1 MFKIHLVGATG
12 RSPRRFC
19 YFRPTI
25 SVPQLPFPDKEKI
38 MDDLEKIRKEIN
50 SVDERI
56 LEALADRRKL
66 SAQIIQAKDQLGT
79 PIRDAER
86 EALLLENLIFRGR
99 NQGLDA
105 HLITRVF
112 HEIIDDSIRSQQLH
126 LLDYGKSELK
136 RVAFQGIEGA
146 YSELAGRK
154 YFAPYINQ
162 TVFAGVTTL
171 EQVVNAVE
179 DGDADYGLL
188 PVENTSAGSIN
199 EVYDLL
205 SCAQLSIVGEEVLRI
220 EHCLLATDEMPLSN
234 IRQIYSHPQALA
246 ECIKFISKLPNCQP
260 MPYTDSAMAVIKVKE
275 AKDPS
280 FAAIASE
287 EASRL
292 YGLKVLRRNIEDQP
306 NNYTRFL
313 ILAKRP
319 ATVDLRI
326 PCKTSLIISTS
337 HEEGSLLKAL
347 SLLHEYKIN
356 LSKLESRPIPGM
368 PFQYL
373 FYIDF
378 EGNAAED
385 RIAQALEKL
394 HSATTSMKVLGSY
407 PAQHRAKTSPKI
419 EILASGPP
427 EPELEPPEPVAEKE
441 EKVSYRLASR
451 GYKSDDTI
459 ISIGGTKI
467 GGPGFVVIAGPCAVE
482 SREQIRQCARYVK
495 ECGGQLLRGGCF
507 KPRTS
512 PYSFQ
517 GLGFDGLEMLAEAGR
532 EYDLPV
538 VTEVLSPADVEPV
551 ARYADVL
558 QIGARNMQ
566 NFSLLS
572 EVGRSSRPV
581 LLKRGMMSTMDELLN
596 AAEYILDR
604 GNHQVILCE
613 RGIRT
618 FETATR
624 NTLDLG
630 SIPILK
636 RLTHLPIM
644 VDPSHAAGRRDLVI
658 PLALAAH
665 AVGPHG
671 LIVEIHPE
679 PEKALSDGPQS
690 LHFFEFADLMRRIYQ
705 S

>member
-1 MFKIHLVGATG
+1 
-12 RSPRRFC
+12 
-19 YFRPTI
+19 
-25 SVPQLPFPDKEKI
+25 
-38 MDDLEKIRKEIN
+38 MDELEKIRNEIN
-50 SVDERI
+50 AVDEHI
-56 LEALADRRKL
+56 LEALASRRKL
-66 SAQIIQAKDQLGT
+66 SERVIQAKDHLGA
-79 PIRDAER
+79 PIRDTAREER
-86 EALLLENLIFRGR
+86 LLADLIAKGR

-105 HLITRVF
+105 HLVTRVF
-112 HEIIDDSIRSQQLH
+112 NEIIDDSIRSQQLH
-126 LLDYGKSELK
+126 LLDYDKSALK

-154 YFAPYINQ
+154 YFAPYLDHALF
-162 TVFAGVTTL
+162 VGVPTL

-179 DGDADYGLL
+179 DGDVDYGLL

-205 SCAQLSIVGEEVLRI
+205 SCAQLSIVGEEVLRV
-220 EHCLLATDEMPLSN
+220 EHCLLAVDDVPLAQ
-234 IRQIYSHPQALA
+234 IRQVFSHPQALA
-246 ECIKFISKLPNCQP
+246 ECMKFVSRLPNCQAI
-260 MPYTDSAMAVIKVKE
+260 PYADSAMAVKKVKDE
-275 AKDPS
+275 KDPGL
-280 FAAIASE
+280 AAIASE
-287 EASRL
+287 EAGRL
-292 YGLKVLRRNIEDQP
+292 YGLKVLHRNIEDQQY
-306 NNYTRFL
+306 NYTRFL
-313 ILAKRP
+313 VLGKKQAAI
-319 ATVDLRI
+319 DLRI
-326 PCKTSLIISTS
+326 PCKTSLIMATS

-347 SLLHEYKIN
+347 SLLHEYQIN

-378 EGNAAED
+378 DGNTADKRVAE
-385 RIAQALEKL
+385 ALEKL
-394 HSATTSMKVLGSY
+394 RSATTSLKVLGSY
-407 PAQHRAKTSPKI
+407 PAQHRAKTSPRI
-419 EILASGPP
+419 EILAGGSP
-427 EPELEPPEPVAEKE
+427 EAEAEAPGTEAPEAVEKKK
-441 EKVSYRLASR
+441 EKVSYKLASR
-451 GYKSDDTI
+451 DHKPDDTI
-459 ISIGGTKI
+459 IAIRGVKI

-482 SREQIRQCARYVK
+482 SREQIFKCARQVK

-517 GLGFDGLEMLAEAGR
+517 GLGFEALQMLADAGR

-572 EVGRSSRPV
+572 EVGRSNRPV
-581 LLKRGMMSTMDELLN
+581 LLKRGMMSTMEEFLN

-630 SIPILK
+630 SIPIIK
-636 RLTHLPIM
+636 RITHLPIL
-644 VDPSHAAGRRDLVI
+644 VDPSHAAGRRDLVV

-679 PEKALSDGPQS
+679 PEKALSDGPQA
-690 LHFFEFADLMRRIYQ
+690 LHFNEFAELMRRIYHK
-705 S
+705 

>member
-1 MFKIHLVGATG
+1 
-12 RSPRRFC
+12 
-19 YFRPTI
+19 
-25 SVPQLPFPDKEKI
+25 
-38 MDDLEKIRKEIN
+38 MDELDRIRNEIN
-50 SVDERI
+50 LVDERI
-56 LEALADRRKL
+56 LDALASRRKL
-66 SAQIIQAKDQLGT
+66 AEQIIRAKDQLGT
-79 PIRDAER
+79 PIRDAVR
-86 EALLLENLIFRGR
+86 EEQLLADLIAKGR

-105 HLITRVF
+105 HLVTRVF

-126 LLDYGKSELK
+126 LMDYDKSELK

-154 YFAPYINQ
+154 YFAPYLDQ
-162 TVFAGVTTL
+162 TFFTGVATL

-179 DGDADYGLL
+179 DGDADYGLV

-205 SCAQLSIVGEEVLRI
+205 TCAQLSIVGEEVLRV
-220 EHCLLATDEMPLSN
+220 EHCLLAVDEAPLAQ
-234 IRQIYSHPQALA
+234 IRRIYSHPQALA
-246 ECIKFISKLPNCQP
+246 ECMKFVSKLSQCQAL
-260 MPYTDSAMAVIKVKE
+260 PYADSAMAVKKIKE
-275 AKDPS
+275 DKDPAA
-280 FAAIASE
+280 AAIASE
-287 EASRL
+287 EAGRL
-292 YGLKVLRRNIEDQP
+292 YGLKVLRRNIEDQQ

-313 ILAKRP
+313 ILARKP
-319 ATVDLRI
+319 STVDLRI
-326 PCKTSLIISTS
+326 PCKTSLIMATS

-347 SLLHEYKIN
+347 SLLHDYQIN
-356 LSKLESRPIPGM
+356 LTKLESRPIPGM

-378 EGNAAED
+378 EGNSADTRVAE
-385 RIAQALEKL
+385 ALEKL
-394 HSATTSMKVLGSY
+394 RSATTSLKVLGSY
-407 PAQHRAKTSPKI
+407 PAQHRAKISPKI
-419 EILASGPP
+419 EVLAGGSPEAETAPP
-427 EPELEPPEPVAEKE
+427 ETKAEK
-441 EKVSYRLASR
+441 KDKASYKLASR
-451 GYKSDDTI
+451 DRKADDTI
-459 ISIGGTKI
+459 VAVRGVKI

-482 SREQIRQCARYVK
+482 SREQIRKCARYVK

-517 GLGFDGLEMLAEAGR
+517 GLGFEGLEMLAEAGR
-532 EYDLPV
+532 EYDLPI

-572 EVGRSSRPV
+572 EAGRANRPV
-581 LLKRGMMSTMDELLN
+581 LLKRGMMSTMEEFLN
-596 AAEYILDR
+596 AAEYILDG

-630 SIPILK
+630 SIPIIK
-636 RLTHLPIM
+636 RLTHLPIL

-690 LHFFEFADLMRRIYQ
+690 LHFFEFADLMRRLYQ
-705 S
+705 N

>member
-1 MFKIHLVGATG
+1 
-12 RSPRRFC
+12 
-19 YFRPTI
+19 
-25 SVPQLPFPDKEKI
+25 
-38 MDDLEKIRKEIN
+38 MDELEKIRNEIN

-56 LEALADRRKL
+56 LEALANRRKL
-66 SAQIIQAKDQLGT
+66 AQQVIQAKEQLGT
-79 PIRDAER
+79 PIRDALR
-86 EALLLENLIFRGR
+86 EEQLLAGLIAKGR
-99 NQGLDA
+99 SRGLDA
-105 HLITRVF
+105 HLVTRIF

-126 LLDYGKSELK
+126 LLDYDKSGLK

-146 YSELAGRK
+146 YSEQAGRK
-154 YFAPYINQ
+154 YFAPFLDH
-162 TVFAGVTTL
+162 TVFAGVATL
-171 EQVVNAVE
+171 EQVVDAVE

-188 PVENTSAGSIN
+188 PVENTTAGSIN

-220 EHCLLATDEMPLSN
+220 EHCLLALDEMPLAN
-234 IRQIYSHPQALA
+234 IRQIYAHPQALL
-246 ECIKFISKLPNCQP
+246 ECMKFISKLPNCQTL
-260 MPYTDSAMAVIKVKE
+260 PYPESAMAVKKVKDE
-275 AKDPS
+275 KNPDI
-280 FAAIASE
+280 AAIASE
-287 EASRL
+287 EAGRL
-292 YGLKVLRRNIEDQP
+292 YGLKVLRRNIEDQQ

-313 ILAKRP
+313 VLAKRSS
-319 ATVDLRI
+319 TVDQRI
-326 PCKTSLIISTS
+326 PCKTSLIMATP

-347 SLLHEYKIN
+347 ALLHEYKIN

-368 PFQYL
+368 PFQYQ

-378 EGNAAED
+378 EGNTAE
-385 RIAQALEKL
+385 RRVAEALEKL
-394 HSATTSMKVLGSY
+394 RSATTSLKVLGCY
-407 PAQHRAKTSPKI
+407 PAQHRAKTSPRI
-419 EILASGPP
+419 EILAGSPP
-427 EPELEPPEPVAEKE
+427 EAEIELQEPAAKPKEKI
-441 EKVSYRLASR
+441 SYTLASR
-451 GYKSDDTI
+451 DRKSDDTV
-459 ISIGGTKI
+459 ISVRGVKI

-482 SREQIRQCARYVK
+482 SREQIHRCARYVK

-517 GLGFDGLEMLAEAGR
+517 GLGFEGLELLVEAGR

-538 VTEVLSPADVEPV
+538 VTEVLSPSDVEQV

-572 EVGRSSRPV
+572 EAGRANRPV
-581 LLKRGMMSTMDELLN
+581 LLKRGMMSTMEEFLN
-596 AAEYILDR
+596 AAEYILNS

-636 RLTHLPIM
+636 RLTHLPIL
-644 VDPSHAAGRRDLVI
+644 VDPSHAAGRRDLVL

-671 LIVEIHPE
+671 LVVEMHPE

-690 LHFFEFADLMRRIYQ
+690 LHFSEFADLMRRIYHN
-705 S
+705 

>member
-1 MFKIHLVGATG
+1 
-12 RSPRRFC
+12 
-19 YFRPTI
+19 
-25 SVPQLPFPDKEKI
+25 
-38 MDDLEKIRKEIN
+38 MDELEKIRKEIN
-50 SVDERI
+50 LVDERI
-56 LEALADRRKL
+56 LDALASRRKL
-66 SAQIIQAKDQLGT
+66 AEQIIQAKEQLGT
-79 PIRDAER
+79 PIRDALR
-86 EALLLENLIFRGR
+86 EEQLLADLIAKGR

-105 HLITRVF
+105 HLVTRVF
-112 HEIIDDSIRSQQLH
+112 YEIIDDSIRSQELH
-126 LLDYGKSELK
+126 LLDYDKSELK

-146 YSELAGRK
+146 YSELAGKK
-154 YFAPYINQ
+154 YFAPYLDH
-162 TVFAGVTTL
+162 TFFAGVATL

-179 DGDADYGLL
+179 DGDAEYGLL
-188 PVENTSAGSIN
+188 PVENTSAGSSN

-220 EHCLLATDEMPLSN
+220 EHCLLAIDEVPLKQ

-246 ECIKFISKLPNCQP
+246 ECVKFVSKLPHCQP
-260 MPYTDSAMAVIKVKE
+260 IPYTDSAMAVKKIR
-275 AKDPS
+275 DDNDS
-280 FAAIASE
+280 SRAAIASE
-287 EASRL
+287 EAGKL
-292 YGLKVLRRNIEDQP
+292 YGLKVLRRNIEDQQ

-313 ILAKRP
+313 ILAKKP
-319 ATVDLRI
+319 ATIDLRI
-326 PCKTSLIISTS
+326 PCKTSLIMATS

-347 SLLHEYKIN
+347 SLLHEYEIN
-356 LSKLESRPIPGM
+356 LTKLESRPIPGM

-378 EGNAAED
+378 EGNTASARVAE
-385 RIAQALEKL
+385 ALEKL
-394 HSATTSMKVLGSY
+394 RSATTSLKVLGSY
-407 PAQHRAKTSPKI
+407 PAQHRARVSPKI
-419 EILASGPP
+419 EVLAGGPP
-427 EPELEPPEPVAEKE
+427 EAERAPAEASAEKRD
-441 EKVSYRLASR
+441 KVSYKLASR
-451 GYKSDDTI
+451 DQKADDTI
-459 ISIGGTKI
+459 ISVRGVKI

-482 SREQIRQCARYVK
+482 SREQIHKCARYVK

-517 GLGFDGLEMLAEAGR
+517 GLGFEGLQMLAEAGSK
-532 EYDLPV
+532 YDLPV

-572 EVGRSSRPV
+572 EAGRAKRPV
-581 LLKRGMMSTMDELLN
+581 LLKRGMMSTMDEFLN
-596 AAEYILDR
+596 AAEYILDG

-618 FETATR
+618 FETTTR

-630 SIPILK
+630 SIPIIK
-636 RLTHLPIM
+636 RLTHLPIL

-671 LIVEIHPE
+671 LIIEIHPE

-690 LHFFEFADLMRRIYQ
+690 LHFSEFADLMRRIYQ
-705 S
+705 N

>member
-1 MFKIHLVGATG
+1 MDELDRI
-12 RSPRRFC
+12 RNE
-19 YFRPTI
+19 I
-25 SVPQLPFPDKEKI
+25 S
-38 MDDLEKIRKEIN
+38 

-56 LEALADRRKL
+56 LEALANRRRL
-66 SAQIIQAKDQLGT
+66 AHQIIQAKDQLGT
-79 PIRDAER
+79 PIRDELR
-86 EALLLENLIFRGR
+86 EEQLLTDLVAKGR
-99 NQGLDA
+99 SQGLDA

-126 LLDYGKSELK
+126 LLDYDKSDLK

-154 YFAPYINQ
+154 HFAPYLDH
-162 TVFAGVTTL
+162 TVFAGVPTL
-171 EQVVNAVE
+171 EQVVNDVE
-179 DGDADYGLL
+179 DGDTDYGLV
-188 PVENTSAGSIN
+188 PVENTTAGSIN

-205 SCAQLSIVGEEVLRI
+205 SCAQLSIVGEEVLRV
-220 EHCLLATDEMPLSN
+220 EHCLLAIDEVPLTD
-234 IRQIYSHPQALA
+234 IRQIYSHPQALV
-246 ECIKFISKLPNCQP
+246 ECMKFVSKLPNCQAL
-260 MPYTDSAMAVIKVKE
+260 PYPDSAMAVKKVKDE
-275 AKDPS
+275 KDPS
-280 FAAIASE
+280 IAAIASE
-287 EASRL
+287 EAGRL
-292 YGLKVLRRNIEDQP
+292 YGLKVLHRNIEDQP

-313 ILAKRP
+313 VLAKRP
-319 ATVDLRI
+319 SVVDLRI
-326 PCKTSLIISTS
+326 PCKTSLLMATP

-347 SLLHEYKIN
+347 SILHEYKIN

-378 EGNAAED
+378 EGNIAEG
-385 RIAQALEKL
+385 RVAEALEKL
-394 HSATTSMKVLGSY
+394 RSATTSLKVLGSY
-407 PAQHRAKTSPKI
+407 PMQHRTKTSPRI
-419 EILASGPP
+419 EILAGHPP
-427 EPELEPPEPVAEKE
+427 EAEPEPPEPIVEKK

-451 GYKSDDTI
+451 DRKADDTVI
-459 ISIGGTKI
+459 EVRGVKI
-467 GGPGFVVIAGPCAVE
+467 GGPEFVVIAGPCAVE
-482 SREQIRQCARYVK
+482 SREQIHRCARYVK
-495 ECGGQLLRGGCF
+495 ECGGRLLRGGCF

-517 GLGFDGLEMLAEAGR
+517 GLGFEGLQMLAEAGR

-538 VTEVLSPADVEPV
+538 VTEVLSPADVEQV

-572 EVGRSSRPV
+572 EAGRASRPV
-581 LLKRGMMSTMDELLN
+581 LLKRGMMSTMEEFLN
-596 AAEYILDR
+596 AAEYILDG

-636 RLTHLPIM
+636 RLTHLPVL

-658 PLALAAH
+658 PLALAAR

-671 LIVEIHPE
+671 LIVEMHPE

-690 LHFFEFADLMRRIYQ
+690 LHFSEFADLMRRIYQ
-705 S
+705 T

>member
-1 MFKIHLVGATG
+1 
-12 RSPRRFC
+12 
-19 YFRPTI
+19 
-25 SVPQLPFPDKEKI
+25 
-38 MDDLEKIRKEIN
+38 MDDLEKIRKDIN
-50 SVDERI
+50 SVDARI

-66 SAQIIQAKDQLGT
+66 AEQIIEAKDHLGA
-79 PIRDAER
+79 PIRDSLR
-86 EALLLENLIFRGR
+86 EEQLLANLIAQGR
-99 NQGLDA
+99 SQGLDA
-105 HLITRVF
+105 HLVTRVF

-126 LLDYGKSELK
+126 LLNYDKSDLK

-154 YFAPYINQ
+154 YFAPYLDQ
-162 TVFAGVTTL
+162 TVFVGVGTL
-171 EQVVNAVE
+171 EHVVDAVE

-188 PVENTSAGSIN
+188 PVENTAAGSIN

-205 SCAQLSIVGEEVLRI
+205 SCAQLSIVGEEVLRV
-220 EHCLLATDEMPLSN
+220 EHCLLALDEIPVSN

-246 ECIKFISKLPNCQP
+246 ECMKFVAKLPNCQA
-260 MPYTDSAMAVIKVKE
+260 MPYADSAMAVIKVNE
-275 AKDPS
+275 LKDPS
-280 FAAIASE
+280 LAAIASE
-287 EASRL
+287 EAARL
-292 YGLKVLRRNIEDQP
+292 YGLKVLRRNIEDQQ

-313 ILAKRP
+313 VLAKKP
-319 ATVDLRI
+319 AVVDVRI
-326 PCKTSLIISTS
+326 PCKTSLIVATS
-337 HEEGSLLKAL
+337 HEEGALLRAL
-347 SLLHEYKIN
+347 TLLHEYKIN

-385 RIAQALEKL
+385 RVAQAIAQLR
-394 HSATTSMKVLGSY
+394 SVTTSLKVLGSY

-419 EILASGPP
+419 EVLAGGSS
-427 EPELEPPEPVAEKE
+427 EPDEPPKPAPAKKE
-441 EKVSYRLASR
+441 SVSYKLASR
-451 GYKSDDTI
+451 GHKSDDTI
-459 ISIGGTKI
+459 ISIGGAKI

-482 SREQIRQCARYVK
+482 SRDQIHKCARIVR

-517 GLGFDGLEMLAEAGR
+517 GLGFEGLEMLAEAGK
-532 EYDLPV
+532 EYDLPI
-538 VTEVLSPADVEPV
+538 VTEVLSPSDVEPV

-572 EVGRSSRPV
+572 EVGRSNRPV
-581 LLKRGMMSTMDELLN
+581 LLKRGMMSTMEEFLN

-636 RLTHLPIM
+636 SLTHLPIM
-644 VDPSHAAGRRDLVI
+644 VDPSHAAGRRDLVV

-671 LIVEIHPE
+671 LVVEIHPE
-679 PEKALSDGPQS
+679 PENALSDGPQA
-690 LHFFEFADLMRRIYQ
+690 LRFGQFADLMRKIYQ
-705 S
+705 

>member
-1 MFKIHLVGATG
+1 
-12 RSPRRFC
+12 
-19 YFRPTI
+19 
-25 SVPQLPFPDKEKI
+25 
-38 MDDLEKIRKEIN
+38 MDELEIIRNEIN

-66 SAQIIQAKDQLGT
+66 AEQIIQAKDQMGT
-79 PIRDAER
+79 PLRDALR
-86 EALLLENLIFRGR
+86 EEQLLDKLIAMGR
-99 NQGLDA
+99 SQGLDA

-126 LLDYGKSELK
+126 LLNDDKPDLK
-136 RVAFQGIEGA
+136 RVAFLGIEGA
-146 YSELAGRK
+146 YSETAGRK
-154 YFAPYINQ
+154 YFSPYLDH
-162 TVFAGVTTL
+162 TFFVGVPTL

-179 DGDADYGLL
+179 DGDTDYGLL

-205 SCAQLSIVGEEVLRI
+205 SCAQLSIVGEEILRV
-220 EHCLLATDEMPLSN
+220 EYCLLAIEDSPLTG
-234 IRQIYSHPQALA
+234 IRQILSHPQALA
-246 ECIKFISKLPNCQP
+246 ECVKFISKLPNCQAL
-260 MPYTDSAMAVIKVKE
+260 PYADSAMAVKKVKE
-275 AKDPS
+275 ENNPEL
-280 FAAIASE
+280 AAIASE
-287 EASRL
+287 EAGRI
-292 YGLKVLRRNIEDQP
+292 YGLKVLRRNIENQQ
-306 NNYTRFL
+306 NNFTRFL
-313 ILAKRP
+313 VLAKKP
-319 ATVDLRI
+319 STVDLRI
-326 PCKTSLIISTS
+326 PCKTSLIIATS
-337 HEEGSLLKAL
+337 HEEGALLKAL
-347 SLLHEYKIN
+347 SLLHDYKIN

-378 EGNAAED
+378 EGNMAEE
-385 RIAQALEKL
+385 RVAEAIGKL
-394 HSATTSMKVLGSY
+394 RSATTSLKVLGSY
-407 PAQHRAKTSPKI
+407 PAQSRSKTSPRI
-419 EILASGPP
+419 EILAEGP
-427 EPELEPPEPVAEKE
+427 AESAPAPSQPMAKPK
-441 EKVSYRLASR
+441 EKVSYKLASR
-451 GYKSDDTI
+451 DRKPDDTI
-459 ISIGGTKI
+459 ISVRGVKI
-467 GGPGFVVIAGPCAVE
+467 GGPGFVMIAGPCAVE
-482 SREQIRQCARYVK
+482 SREQIHKCARYVK
-495 ECGGQLLRGGCF
+495 ECGGQMLRGGCF

-517 GLGFDGLEMLAEAGR
+517 GLGFEGLQMLAEAGK
-532 EYDLPV
+532 EYDLPI

-572 EVGRSSRPV
+572 EVGNSNRPV
-581 LLKRGMMSTMDELLN
+581 LLKRGMMSTIEELLN
-596 AAEYILDR
+596 AAEYVLDR

-618 FETATR
+618 FETSTR

-636 RLTHLPIM
+636 RLTHLPIL

-705 S
+705 Q

>member
-1 MFKIHLVGATG
+1 MDELE
-12 RSPRRFC
+12 
-19 YFRPTI
+19 TI
-25 SVPQLPFPDKEKI
+25 
-38 MDDLEKIRKEIN
+38 RNEIN
-50 SVDERI
+50 SVDKRI

-66 SAQIIQAKDQLGT
+66 AEQIIQAKDQAGSPL
-79 PIRDAER
+79 RDALR
-86 EALLLENLIFRGR
+86 EEQLLDKLIAMGR
-99 NQGLDA
+99 SQGLDA

-112 HEIIDDSIRSQQLH
+112 HEIIDDSIRSQQRR
-126 LLDYGKSELK
+126 LLNDDSPDLK
-136 RVAFQGIEGA
+136 RVAFLGIEGA
-146 YSELAGRK
+146 YSEMAGRK
-154 YFAPYINQ
+154 YFAPYLDH
-162 TVFAGVTTL
+162 TFFVGVSTL
-171 EQVVNAVE
+171 EQVVNSVE

-205 SCAQLSIVGEEVLRI
+205 SCAQLSIVGEEILRV
-220 EHCLLATDEMPLSN
+220 EYCLLAIEDAPLTG
-234 IRQIYSHPQALA
+234 IRRIFSHPQALS
-246 ECIKFISKLPNCQP
+246 ECMKFISKLPNCQAL
-260 MPYTDSAMAVIKVKE
+260 PYADSAMAVKKVKE
-275 AKDPS
+275 ENNPEL
-280 FAAIASE
+280 AAIASE
-287 EASRL
+287 EAGRI
-292 YGLKVLRRNIEDQP
+292 YGLKVLRRNIENQQ

-313 ILAKRP
+313 ILAKKP
-319 ATVDLRI
+319 LTVDLRI
-326 PCKTSLIISTS
+326 PCRTSLIMATP
-337 HEEGSLLKAL
+337 HEEGALLRAL

-368 PFQYL
+368 PFQYM

-378 EGNAAED
+378 EGNTAEE
-385 RIAQALEKL
+385 RVAEAIGKL
-394 HSATTSMKVLGSY
+394 RSATASLKVLGSY
-407 PAQHRAKTSPKI
+407 PAHSRSKTPPRIETLAEGPAENAPTPSQVVVKAK
-419 EILASGPP
+419 
-427 EPELEPPEPVAEKE
+427 
-441 EKVSYRLASR
+441 EKVSYKLASR
-451 GYKSDDTI
+451 DRKPDDTI
-459 ISIGGTKI
+459 ITVRGVKI
-467 GGPGFVVIAGPCAVE
+467 GGPGFVMIAGPCAVE
-482 SREQIRQCARYVK
+482 TREQIHKCARYVK
-495 ECGGQLLRGGCF
+495 ECGGQMLRGGCF

-517 GLGFDGLEMLAEAGR
+517 GLGFKGLEMLAEAGK
-532 EYDLPV
+532 EYDLPI

-572 EVGRSSRPV
+572 EVGNSNRPV
-581 LLKRGMMSTMDELLN
+581 LLKRGMMSTIEELLN

-604 GNHQVILCE
+604 GNQQVILCE

-618 FETATR
+618 FETSTR

-636 RLTHLPIM
+636 KLTHLPIL

-665 AVGPHG
+665 AVGPNG

-690 LHFFEFADLMRRIYQ
+690 LHFSEFADLMRRIYRQ
-705 S
+705 

>member
-1 MFKIHLVGATG
+1 M
-12 RSPRRFC
+12 
-19 YFRPTI
+19 
-25 SVPQLPFPDKEKI
+25 KE
-38 MDDLEKIRKEIN
+38 LEKIRGEIN
-50 SVDERI
+50 SVDQRI

-66 SAQIIQAKDQLGT
+66 AEEVIQAKDQTGT
-79 PIRDAER
+79 PIRDALR
-86 EALLLENLIFRGR
+86 EEQLLTGLIAKGR
-99 NQGLDA
+99 SLGLDA

-126 LLDYGKSELK
+126 LLDYGKSGLK

-154 YFAPYINQ
+154 YFAPYLDH
-162 TVFAGVTTL
+162 TLFAGVGTL

-179 DGDADYGLL
+179 DEDADYGLV
-188 PVENTSAGSIN
+188 PVENTTAGSIN

-205 SCAQLSIVGEEVLRI
+205 SCSQISIVGEEVLRI
-220 EHCLLATDEMPLSN
+220 EHCLLAVEEVPLAN
-234 IRQIYSHPQALA
+234 IRRIYSHPQALT
-246 ECIKFISKLPNCQP
+246 ECMKFISKLPNCQGL
-260 MPYTDSAMAVIKVKE
+260 PYADAAMAVKKVKE
-275 AKDPS
+275 ENDAS
-280 FAAIASE
+280 LAAIGSE
-287 EASRL
+287 EAGRL
-292 YGLKVLRRNIEDQP
+292 YSLKVLRRNIEDQQ

-313 ILAKRP
+313 VLAKKPSRI
-319 ATVDLRI
+319 DLRI
-326 PCKTSLIISTS
+326 PCKTSLIIATP
-337 HEEGSLLKAL
+337 HEEGALVKAL
-347 SLLHEYKIN
+347 SILHEYKIN

-368 PFQYL
+368 PFQYI

-378 EGNAAED
+378 EGNTAEE
-385 RIAQALEKL
+385 RVTQALERL
-394 HSATTSMKVLGSY
+394 RSATTSMKVLGSY
-407 PAQHRAKTSPKI
+407 PTQHRSKTLPRI
-419 EILASGPP
+419 EILAGGAP
-427 EPELEPPEPVAEKE
+427 ESAQEPQEPAAPTKEPV
-441 EKVSYRLASR
+441 SYKLASR
-451 GYKSDDTI
+451 ERKPDDTVI
-459 ISIGGTKI
+459 DVGGAKI

-482 SREQIRQCARYVK
+482 SREQIRKCARQVK

-517 GLGFDGLEMLAEAGR
+517 GLGFEGLQMLAEAGR

-538 VTEVLSPADVEPV
+538 VTEVLSPADVEAV

-572 EVGRSSRPV
+572 EVGLASRPV
-581 LLKRGMMSTMDELLN
+581 LLKRGMMSTMEELLN

-636 RLTHLPIM
+636 RLTHLPLL
-644 VDPSHAAGRRDLVI
+644 VDPSHAAGRRELVT

-679 PEKALSDGPQS
+679 PEKALSDGPQALRFS
-690 LHFFEFADLMRRIYQ
+690 DFADLMRRIYRG
-705 S
+705 

>member
-1 MFKIHLVGATG
+1 
-12 RSPRRFC
+12 
-19 YFRPTI
+19 
-25 SVPQLPFPDKEKI
+25 
-38 MDDLEKIRKEIN
+38 MDELEKIRSEIN

-56 LEALADRRKL
+56 LEALASRRKL
-66 SAQIIQAKDQLGT
+66 AEQIIQAKDQLGT
-79 PIRDAER
+79 PIRDALR
-86 EALLLENLIFRGR
+86 EEQLLAGLIARGR
-99 NQGLDA
+99 SQGLDA
-105 HLITRVF
+105 HLIMRVF

-126 LLDYGKSELK
+126 LLDYDKSESK

-154 YFAPYINQ
+154 YFAPYLDH
-162 TVFAGVTTL
+162 TLFVGVPTM

-188 PVENTSAGSIN
+188 PVENTAAGSIN

-205 SCAQLSIVGEEVLRI
+205 SCAQLSIVGEEVLRV
-220 EHCLLATDEMPLSN
+220 EHCLLAIDEVPLSD

-246 ECIKFISKLPNCQP
+246 ECMKFVSKLPNCQAL
-260 MPYTDSAMAVIKVKE
+260 PYADSAMAVKKVKE
-275 AKDPS
+275 EKDTGL
-280 FAAIASE
+280 AAVASE
-287 EASRL
+287 EAGRL
-292 YGLKVLRRNIEDQP
+292 YGLKVLRRNIEDQQ

-313 ILAKRP
+313 ILAKKP
-319 ATVDLRI
+319 ATIDLRI
-326 PCKTSLIISTS
+326 PCKTSLIMATS

-347 SLLHEYKIN
+347 TLLHEYKIN

-378 EGNAAED
+378 DGNMAED
-385 RIAQALEKL
+385 RVAKALEKL
-394 HSATTSMKVLGSY
+394 RSATTSLKVLGSY
-407 PAQHRAKTSPKI
+407 PMQHRTKTSPKI
-419 EILASGPP
+419 EILAGGPP
-427 EPELEPPEPVAEKE
+427 EIEVEQPEAAAGKK

-451 GYKSDDTI
+451 DHKADDTVI
-459 ISIGGTKI
+459 AVRGVKI

-482 SREQIRQCARYVK
+482 SKEQIHKCARYVK

-517 GLGFDGLEMLAEAGR
+517 GLGFEGLQMLAEAGR

-572 EVGRSSRPV
+572 EAGRANRPV
-581 LLKRGMMSTMDELLN
+581 LLKRGMMSTMEEFLN
-596 AAEYILDR
+596 AAEYILDG

-636 RLTHLPIM
+636 RLTHLPIF

-658 PLALAAH
+658 PLALASH

-679 PEKALSDGPQS
+679 PEKALSDGPQA
-690 LHFFEFADLMRRIYQ
+690 LRFFEFADLMRRIYQ

>member
-1 MFKIHLVGATG
+1 
-12 RSPRRFC
+12 
-19 YFRPTI
+19 
-25 SVPQLPFPDKEKI
+25 
-38 MDDLEKIRKEIN
+38 MDDLGKIRTEIN
-50 SVDERI
+50 LVDERI
-56 LEALADRRKL
+56 LDALANRRKL
-66 SAQIIQAKDQLGT
+66 AEQIIQAKDELGT
-79 PIRDAER
+79 PIRDALR
-86 EALLLENLIFRGR
+86 EEQMLADLIAKGR

-105 HLITRVF
+105 HLVTRVF

-126 LLDYGKSELK
+126 LLDYGKSDLK
-136 RVAFQGIEGA
+136 RVSFQGIEGA

-154 YFAPYINQ
+154 YFAPYLDQ
-162 TVFAGVTTL
+162 TLFMGAATL
-171 EQVVNAVE
+171 EQVINAVE
-179 DGDADYGLL
+179 DGDADFGLL

-220 EHCLLATDEMPLSN
+220 EHCLLVLDEMPLAH

-246 ECIKFISKLPNCQP
+246 ECMKFVSQLPNCQAL
-260 MPYTDSAMAVIKVKE
+260 PYPDSAMAVKKIKDE
-275 AKDPS
+275 KDPS
-280 FAAIASE
+280 LAAIASE
-287 EASRL
+287 EAGRL

-319 ATVDLRI
+319 SAIDLRI
-326 PCKTSLIISTS
+326 PCKTSLIMATS

-347 SLLHEYKIN
+347 SLLHEYHIN

-378 EGNAAED
+378 EGNIADQRVAE
-385 RIAQALEKL
+385 ALEKL
-394 HSATTSMKVLGSY
+394 RSATTSLKVLGCY
-407 PAQHRAKTSPKI
+407 PAQYRAKTSPRI
-419 EILASGPP
+419 EVLAEGPVEFEM
-427 EPELEPPEPVAEKE
+427 EPREPATQKK
-441 EKVSYRLASR
+441 EKVSYKLASR
-451 GYKSDDTI
+451 DHKADDTI
-459 ISIGGTKI
+459 ISVRGVKI

-517 GLGFDGLEMLAEAGR
+517 GLGFEGLEMLAEAGR

-538 VTEVLSPADVEPV
+538 VTEVLSPADVEAV

-572 EVGRSSRPV
+572 EAGRANRPV
-581 LLKRGMMSTMDELLN
+581 LLKRGMMSTMEEFLN
-596 AAEYILDR
+596 AAEYILDG

-624 NTLDLG
+624 NTLDLA

-636 RLTHLPIM
+636 RLTHLPIL

>member
-1 MFKIHLVGATG
+1 ML
-12 RSPRRFC
+12 
-19 YFRPTI
+19 
-25 SVPQLPFPDKEKI
+25 D
-38 MDDLEKIRKEIN
+38 
-50 SVDERI
+50 
-56 LEALADRRKL
+56 
-66 SAQIIQAKDQLGT
+66 
-79 PIRDAER
+79 
-86 EALLLENLIFRGR
+86 NLIARGR
-99 NQGLDA
+99 RQGLDA
-105 HLITRVF
+105 HLVTRVF

-126 LLDYGKSELK
+126 LLDYGKSALK

-154 YFAPYINQ
+154 YFAPYLDQ
-162 TVFAGVTTL
+162 TVFVGVATM

-188 PVENTSAGSIN
+188 PVENTTAGSIN

-205 SCAQLSIVGEEVLRI
+205 SCAQLSIIGEEVLRI
-220 EHCLLATDEMPLSN
+220 EHCLLALDEIPLSN

-246 ECIKFISKLPNCQP
+246 QCMKFVSKLPNCQP
-260 MPYTDSAMAVIKVKE
+260 MPYADSAMAVIKVRDE
-275 AKDPS
+275 KDPS
-280 FAAIASE
+280 LAAIASE
-287 EASRL
+287 EAGRR
-292 YGLKVLRRNIEDQP
+292 YGLKVLRRNVEDQQ
-306 NNYTRFL
+306 NNYTRYL
-313 ILAKRP
+313 VLAKKP
-319 ATVDLRI
+319 ATIDVRI
-326 PCKTSLIISTS
+326 PCKTSLIVATS
-337 HEEGSLLKAL
+337 HEEGSLLRAL
-347 SLLHEYKIN
+347 TLLHEYKIN

-368 PFQYL
+368 PFQYM

-378 EGNAAED
+378 EGNVAED
-385 RIAQALEKL
+385 RIAQAIEKL
-394 HSATTSMKVLGSY
+394 RSVTTSLKVLGSY

-419 EILASGPP
+419 ESLAGGPP
-427 EPELEPPEPVAEKE
+427 EPEPEPSEPVAQEKE
-441 EKVSYRLASR
+441 AVSYKLASR
-451 GYKSDDTI
+451 TRKADDTVI
-459 ISIGGTKI
+459 AVRGVRI

-482 SREQIRQCARYVK
+482 SREQIHKCARYVK

-517 GLGFDGLEMLAEAGR
+517 GLGFEGLEMLAEAGR

-538 VTEVLSPADVEPV
+538 VTEVISPADVEPV
-551 ARYADVL
+551 ARTADVL

-572 EVGRSSRPV
+572 EVGRSKRPV
-581 LLKRGMMSTMDELLN
+581 LLKRGMMSTMEEFLN
-596 AAEYILDR
+596 AAEYILDS

-630 SIPILK
+630 SIPIL
-636 RLTHLPIM
+636 RSLTHLPIM
-644 VDPSHAAGRRDLVI
+644 VDPSHAAGRRELVI

-671 LIVEIHPE
+671 LVVEIHPE

-690 LHFFEFADLMRRIYQ
+690 LRFSDFADLMRRIYQ
-705 S
+705 T

>member
-1 MFKIHLVGATG
+1 
-12 RSPRRFC
+12 
-19 YFRPTI
+19 
-25 SVPQLPFPDKEKI
+25 
-38 MDDLEKIRKEIN
+38 
-50 SVDERI
+50 
-56 LEALADRRKL
+56 
-66 SAQIIQAKDQLGT
+66 
-79 PIRDAER
+79 
-86 EALLLENLIFRGR
+86 
-99 NQGLDA
+99 
-105 HLITRVF
+105 
-112 HEIIDDSIRSQQLH
+112 
-126 LLDYGKSELK
+126 
-136 RVAFQGIEGA
+136 
-146 YSELAGRK
+146 
-154 YFAPYINQ
+154 
-162 TVFAGVTTL
+162 
-171 EQVVNAVE
+171 
-179 DGDADYGLL
+179 
-188 PVENTSAGSIN
+188 
-199 EVYDLL
+199 
-205 SCAQLSIVGEEVLRI
+205 LSIVGEEILKT
-220 EHCLLATDEMPLSN
+220 EHCLLAMDEVPLAQ

-246 ECIKFISKLPNCQP
+246 ECMKFVSKLPNCQAL
-260 MPYTDSAMAVIKVKE
+260 PYADSAMAVKKVKDE
-275 AKDPS
+275 KDPTL
-280 FAAIASE
+280 AAIAGE
-287 EASRL
+287 EAGRL
-292 YGLKVLRRNIEDQP
+292 YGLKVLRRNIEDQQ

-319 ATVDLRI
+319 STIDLRI
-326 PCKTSLIISTS
+326 PCKTSLIIATS

-347 SLLHEYKIN
+347 SLLHEYHIN

-378 EGNAAED
+378 EGNLADPRVAE
-385 RIAQALEKL
+385 ALEKL
-394 HSATTSMKVLGSY
+394 RSATTSLKVLGSY
-407 PAQHRAKTSPKI
+407 PAQHRAKTSPRI
-419 EILASGPP
+419 EVLAEGPLAEM
-427 EPELEPPEPVAEKE
+427 EPRKPVAEKK
-441 EKVSYRLASR
+441 EKVSYKLASR
-451 GYKSDDTI
+451 ESKADDTVI
-459 ISIGGTKI
+459 AVRGVKI

-482 SREQIRQCARYVK
+482 SREQIRKCARFVK

-517 GLGFDGLEMLAEAGR
+517 GLGFEGLEMLAEAGR

-538 VTEVLSPADVEPV
+538 VTEVLSPADVEAV

-572 EVGRSSRPV
+572 EAGRSNRPV
-581 LLKRGMMSTMDELLN
+581 LLKRGMMSTMEEFLN
-596 AAEYILDR
+596 AAEYILDG

-636 RLTHLPIM
+636 RLTHLPIF

-679 PEKALSDGPQS
+679 PEKAMSDGPQS

-705 S
+705 G

>member
-1 MFKIHLVGATG
+1 
-12 RSPRRFC
+12 
-19 YFRPTI
+19 
-25 SVPQLPFPDKEKI
+25 
-38 MDDLEKIRKEIN
+38 MDELEKIRSEIN
-50 SVDERI
+50 AVDERI

-66 SAQIIQAKDQLGT
+66 AEQIIQAKDQLGT
-79 PIRDAER
+79 PIRDALR
-86 EALLLENLIFRGR
+86 EEQLLAALIAKGR
-99 NQGLDA
+99 SQGLDA
-105 HLITRVF
+105 HLVTRVF

-126 LLDYGKSELK
+126 LLDYGKSDLK

-154 YFAPYINQ
+154 YFAPYLDH
-162 TVFAGVTTL
+162 TVFAGVATP

-188 PVENTSAGSIN
+188 PVENTTAGSIN

-220 EHCLLATDEMPLSN
+220 EHCLLAIDEMPLAD
-234 IRQIYSHPQALA
+234 IRQIYSHPQALV
-246 ECIKFISKLPNCQP
+246 ECMKFVSKLPNCRSL
-260 MPYTDSAMAVIKVKE
+260 PYADAAMAVKKVKDE
-275 AKDPS
+275 KDPNI
-280 FAAIASE
+280 AAIGSE
-287 EASRL
+287 EAGRL
-292 YGLKVLRRNIEDQP
+292 YGLKVLRRNIEDQQ

-313 ILAKRP
+313 VLAKRP
-319 ATVDLRI
+319 SPIDPRI
-326 PCKTSLIISTS
+326 PCKTSLIMATS

-347 SLLHEYKIN
+347 ALLHEYKIN

-378 EGNAAED
+378 EGNTAED
-385 RIAQALEKL
+385 RVAEALEKL
-394 HSATTSMKVLGSY
+394 RTATTSLKVLGCY

-419 EILASGPP
+419 EILAGGPP
-427 EPELEPPEPVAEKE
+427 EAEGEPPEPASKPK
-441 EKVSYRLASR
+441 EKVSYKLASR
-451 GYKSDDTI
+451 DHKGDDTI
-459 ISIGGTKI
+459 IDVRGVRI

-482 SREQIRQCARYVK
+482 SSDQIRKCARYVK

-517 GLGFDGLEMLAEAGR
+517 GLGFEGLQMLVEAGR

-572 EVGRSSRPV
+572 EAGRANRPV
-581 LLKRGMMSTMDELLN
+581 LLKRGMMSTMEEFLN
-596 AAEYILDR
+596 AAEYILDS

-618 FETATR
+618 FETVTR

-636 RLTHLPIM
+636 RLTHLPIF
-644 VDPSHAAGRRDLVI
+644 VDPSHAAGRRDLVM

-679 PEKALSDGPQS
+679 PEKALSDGPQA
-690 LHFFEFADLMRRIYQ
+690 LRFFEFADLMRRIYQ
-705 S
+705 G

>member
-1 MFKIHLVGATG
+1 
-12 RSPRRFC
+12 
-19 YFRPTI
+19 
-25 SVPQLPFPDKEKI
+25 
-38 MDDLEKIRKEIN
+38 MDDLEKIRTEIN
-50 SVDERI
+50 LVDEQI
-56 LEALADRRKL
+56 LDALASRRKL
-66 SAQIIQAKDQLGT
+66 AEQIIRAKDQLGT
-79 PIRDAER
+79 PIRDALR
-86 EALLLENLIFRGR
+86 EEQLLADLIAKGR

-105 HLITRVF
+105 HLVTRVF

-126 LLDYGKSELK
+126 LLDYDKSALK

-146 YSELAGRK
+146 YSELAGQK
-154 YFAPYINQ
+154 YFAPYLDR
-162 TVFAGVTTL
+162 TLFVGVSTL

-179 DGDADYGLL
+179 DGDVDYGLL

-205 SCAQLSIVGEEVLRI
+205 SCAQLSIAGEEILRI
-220 EHCLLATDEMPLSN
+220 EHCLLARDEVPLAQ

-246 ECIKFISKLPNCQP
+246 ECIKFVSKLPHCQAL
-260 MPYTDSAMAVIKVKE
+260 PYADSAMAVKKIKDDN
-275 AKDPS
+275 DPS
-280 FAAIASE
+280 LAAIASE
-287 EASRL
+287 EAGRL

-313 ILAKRP
+313 ILAKKP
-319 ATVDLRI
+319 STIDLRI
-326 PCKTSLIISTS
+326 PCKTSLIMATS

-347 SLLHEYKIN
+347 SLLHDYQIN

-378 EGNAAED
+378 EGNAADKKVSE
-385 RIAQALEKL
+385 ALEKL
-394 HSATTSMKVLGSY
+394 RSATTSLKVLGSY
-407 PAQHRAKTSPKI
+407 PTQHRAKTSPRI
-419 EILASGPP
+419 EVLAAGPSEAAIAPP
-427 EPELEPPEPVAEKE
+427 EASVEKKD
-441 EKVSYRLASR
+441 KVSYKLASR
-451 GYKSDDTI
+451 DRKADDTI
-459 ISIGGTKI
+459 ISVRGVKI
-467 GGPGFVVIAGPCAVE
+467 GGPAFVVIAGPCAVE
-482 SREQIRQCARYVK
+482 SREQIRKCARYVK

-517 GLGFDGLEMLAEAGR
+517 GLGFEGLQMLAEAGR

-572 EVGRSSRPV
+572 EAGRANRPV
-581 LLKRGMMSTMDELLN
+581 LLKRGMMSTMEEFLN
-596 AAEYILDR
+596 AAEYILDG

-630 SIPILK
+630 SIPLIK
-636 RLTHLPIM
+636 RLTHLPIL

-658 PLALAAH
+658 PLALAAR

-679 PEKALSDGPQS
+679 PEKALSDGPQA

>member
-1 MFKIHLVGATG
+1 
-12 RSPRRFC
+12 
-19 YFRPTI
+19 
-25 SVPQLPFPDKEKI
+25 
-38 MDDLEKIRKEIN
+38 MDEVDKIRDKIN
-50 SVDERI
+50 LEDEHI
-56 LEALADRRKL
+56 LEALANRRKL
-66 SAQIIQAKDQLGT
+66 AEQIIQAKGIAGT
-79 PIRDAER
+79 PIRDFSREER
-86 EALLLENLIFRGR
+86 MLADLIAKGR
-99 NQGLDA
+99 SQGLDA
-105 HLITRVF
+105 HLVTRVF

-126 LLDYGKSELK
+126 LLDYGKTGLN

-154 YFAPYINQ
+154 HFAPYLDR
-162 TVFAGVTTL
+162 TVFTGVDTL

-179 DGDADYGLL
+179 DGDVDYGLL
-188 PVENTSAGSIN
+188 PVENTTAGSIN

-205 SCAQLSIVGEEVLRI
+205 SVAQLSIVGEEVLRV
-220 EHCLLATDEMPLSN
+220 EHCLLTIDDVPLAN

-246 ECIKFISKLPNCQP
+246 ECIKFVAKLSNCQP
-260 MPYTDSAMAVIKVKE
+260 MPYADSAMAVKKVSDE
-275 AKDPS
+275 KDLS
-280 FAAIASE
+280 VAAIASE
-287 EASRL
+287 EAGKL
-292 YGLKVLRRNIEDQP
+292 YGLKVLRRNIEDQQ
-306 NNYTRFL
+306 NNFTRFL
-313 ILAKRP
+313 VLAKKP
-319 ATVDLRI
+319 SAIDLRI
-326 PCKTSLIISTS
+326 PCKTSLIMATS

-356 LSKLESRPIPGM
+356 LTKLESRPIPGM
-368 PFQYL
+368 PFQYI

-378 EGNAAED
+378 EGNTAEA
-385 RIAQALEKL
+385 RIAEAIEKL
-394 HSATTSMKVLGSY
+394 RSATTSLKVLGSY
-407 PAQHRAKTSPKI
+407 PSQHRAKTSPRV
-419 EILASGPP
+419 EILASGPL
-427 EPELEPPEPVAEKE
+427 ESISEPPEQPANKK
-441 EKVSYRLASR
+441 EKVGYKLASR
-451 GYKSDDTI
+451 AHKPDDTI
-459 ISIGGTKI
+459 IVVRGVKI

-482 SREQIRQCARYVK
+482 SPEQIHKCARYVR

-517 GLGFDGLEMLAEAGR
+517 GLGFEGLQMLADAGR
-532 EYDLPV
+532 EYDLPI

-551 ARYADVL
+551 ARYADIL

-572 EVGRSSRPV
+572 EAGRSNRPV
-581 LLKRGMMSTMDELLN
+581 LLKRGMMSTMDEFLN

-630 SIPILK
+630 SIPIIK
-636 RLTHLPIM
+636 RLTHLPIL
-644 VDPSHAAGRRDLVI
+644 VDPSHAAGKRELVI

-671 LIVEIHPE
+671 LIVEMHPD
-679 PEKALSDGPQS
+679 PEKALSDGPQA
-690 LHFFEFADLMRRIYQ
+690 LHFSEFADLMRRIYQ

>member
-1 MFKIHLVGATG
+1 MN
-12 RSPRRFC
+12 
-19 YFRPTI
+19 
-25 SVPQLPFPDKEKI
+25 
-38 MDDLEKIRKEIN
+38 DLEKIRSQIN
-50 SVDERI
+50 QVDGRI

-66 SAQIIQAKDQLGT
+66 AEQVIEAKDQAGT
-79 PIRDAER
+79 PIRDPLR
-86 EALLLENLIFRGR
+86 EEKLLENLIARGR
-99 NQGLDA
+99 RQGLDA
-105 HLITRVF
+105 HLVTRVF

-126 LLDYGKSELK
+126 LLDDGKSGLK

-154 YFAPYINQ
+154 YFAPYMER
-162 TVFAGVTTL
+162 TVFAGVATL
-171 EQVVNAVE
+171 EQVVNEVE
-179 DGDADYGLL
+179 DGEADYGIV
-188 PVENTSAGSIN
+188 PVENTAAGSIN

-205 SCAQLSIVGEEVLRI
+205 SCAQLSIVGEEVLRV
-220 EHCLLATDEMPLSN
+220 EHCLLALEEIPVSS
-234 IRQIYSHPQALA
+234 IRQVFSHPQALA
-246 ECIKFISKLPNCQP
+246 ECMKFVVKLPNCQA
-260 MPYTDSAMAVIKVKE
+260 MPYADSAMAVIKVKE
-275 AKDPS
+275 AKDAS
-280 FAAIASE
+280 LAAIASE
-287 EASRL
+287 EAARL
-292 YGLKVLRRNIEDQP
+292 YGLKVLRRNIEDQQ

-313 ILAKRP
+313 ILAKKP
-319 ATVDLRI
+319 ASVDLRI
-326 PCKTSLIISTS
+326 PCKTSLIMATS

-347 SLLHEYKIN
+347 TLLHKYKIN

-378 EGNAAED
+378 EGNTGED
-385 RIAQALEKL
+385 RVATAIEKL
-394 HSATTSMKVLGSY
+394 RSVTTSLKVLGSY
-407 PAQHRAKTSPKI
+407 PTQHRSKTSPKI
-419 EILASGPP
+419 EVLAGGAAEPEYEPPP
-427 EPELEPPEPVAEKE
+427 ETAKKE
-441 EKVSYRLASR
+441 TVSYKLASR
-451 GYKSDDTI
+451 ERKPDDTVI
-459 ISIGGTKI
+459 AVRGVKI

-482 SREQIRQCARYVK
+482 SREQIHQCARYVK

-517 GLGFDGLEMLAEAGR
+517 GLGFEGLEMLAEAGK
-532 EYDLPV
+532 EYDLPI
-538 VTEVLSPADVEPV
+538 VTEVLSPSDVEPV

-572 EVGRSSRPV
+572 EVGRVNRPV
-581 LLKRGMMSTMDELLN
+581 LLKRGMMSTMDEFLN

-630 SIPILK
+630 SIPILR
-636 RLTHLPIM
+636 RLTHLPIL
-644 VDPSHAAGRRDLVI
+644 VDPSHAAGRREFVI

-671 LIVEIHPE
+671 LIVEIHPD
-679 PEKALSDGPQS
+679 PEKALSDGPQA
-690 LHFFEFADLMRRIYQ
+690 LRFGDFADLMRKIYQ
-705 S
+705 G

>member
-1 MFKIHLVGATG
+1 
-12 RSPRRFC
+12 
-19 YFRPTI
+19 
-25 SVPQLPFPDKEKI
+25 
-38 MDDLEKIRKEIN
+38 MDDLEKIRKDIN
-50 SVDERI
+50 SVDARI

-66 SAQIIQAKDQLGT
+66 AEQIIEAKDHLGA
-79 PIRDAER
+79 PIRDSLR
-86 EALLLENLIFRGR
+86 EEQLLANLIAQGR
-99 NQGLDA
+99 SQGLDA
-105 HLITRVF
+105 HLVTRVF

-126 LLDYGKSELK
+126 LLNYDKSDLK

-154 YFAPYINQ
+154 YFAPYLDQ
-162 TVFAGVTTL
+162 TVFVGVGTL
-171 EQVVNAVE
+171 EHVVDAVE

-188 PVENTSAGSIN
+188 PVENTAAGSIN

-205 SCAQLSIVGEEVLRI
+205 SCAQLSIVGEEVLRV
-220 EHCLLATDEMPLSN
+220 EHCLLALDEIPVSN

-246 ECIKFISKLPNCQP
+246 ECMKFVAKLPNCQA
-260 MPYTDSAMAVIKVKE
+260 MPYADSAMAVIKVKE
-275 AKDPS
+275 LKDPS
-280 FAAIASE
+280 LAAIASE
-287 EASRL
+287 EAARL
-292 YGLKVLRRNIEDQP
+292 YGLKVLRRNIEDQQ

-313 ILAKRP
+313 VLAKKP
-319 ATVDLRI
+319 AAVDVRI
-326 PCKTSLIISTS
+326 PCKTSLIMATS

-347 SLLHEYKIN
+347 TLLHEYKIN

-385 RIAQALEKL
+385 RVAQAIAQLR
-394 HSATTSMKVLGSY
+394 SATTSLKVLGSY

-419 EILASGPP
+419 EVLAGGAS
-427 EPELEPPEPVAEKE
+427 EPDEQPKPAPAKKE
-441 EKVSYRLASR
+441 SVSYKLASR
-451 GYKSDDTI
+451 GHKADDTI
-459 ISIGGTKI
+459 ISIGGAKI

-482 SREQIRQCARYVK
+482 SRDQIHKCARIVR

-517 GLGFDGLEMLAEAGR
+517 GLGFEGLEMLAEAGK
-532 EYDLPV
+532 EYDLPI
-538 VTEVLSPADVEPV
+538 VTEVLSPSDVEPV

-572 EVGRSSRPV
+572 EVGRSNRPV
-581 LLKRGMMSTMDELLN
+581 LLKRGMMSTMEEFLN

-636 RLTHLPIM
+636 SLTHLPIM
-644 VDPSHAAGRRDLVI
+644 VDPSHAAGRRDLVV

-671 LIVEIHPE
+671 LVVEIHPE
-679 PEKALSDGPQS
+679 PDNALSDGPQA
-690 LHFFEFADLMRRIYQ
+690 LRFGQFADLMRKIYQ
-705 S
+705 